1 MSRFDLLSARM
12 GAMPPRLILAS
23 RSPRRREI
31 LGWLGLEFE
40 VVEPDV
46 EELDEGPDPEALV
59 LENARL
65 KALAGLEAAGSPE
78 DAVVLGVDT
87 DVFLGGRMLGQP
99 PNRAGAE
106 ERLRALSGETH
117 EVLSGVCLLGPAA
130 TGIPGAPSRERSG
143 LSRSLVTFR
152 HLDELTLTTYLDSD
166 EWRGRAGGYAIQG
179 LGSIL
184 VERVEGDFSNVVGL
198 PIRVLLELDPA
209 LSTGSRENPKAKK

>member
-1 MSRFDLLSARM
+1 VA
-12 GAMPPRLILAS
+12 AKLILAS

-31 LGWLGLEFE
+31 LGWLGIEFE

-46 EELDEGPDPEALV
+46 EELREGPDPESLV

-65 KALAGLEAAGSPE
+65 KALAGL
-78 DAVVLGVDT
+78 DALGKAPDETVVLGVDT
-87 DVFLGGRMLGQP
+87 DVFVDGRMLGQP
-99 PNRAGAE
+99 AERAEAE
-106 ERLRALSGETH
+106 ERLRLLSGREH
-117 EVLSGVCLLGPAA
+117 EVLSGVCLMGPKAA
-130 TGIPGAPSRERSG
+130 GIPGAPLRERSG

-152 HLDELTLTTYLDSD
+152 TLDVPTMEAYLNSE

-184 VERVEGDFSNVVGL
+184 VEKVEGDFSNVVGL

-209 LSTGSRENPKAKK
+209 LAGS